1 MQSVSLFDASSVVSS
16 VDRSHAQ
23 FVVGADPGVVYYRN
37 FLTHAD
43 ADGYFRALLRDAAW
57 RQESV
62 MMYGKRL
69 AVPRLTAWF
78 ADPGVRYTYSNI
90 HNAPMSWTPE
100 LAALRDEVETFLGVR
115 FNSVLLNRY
124 RDGNDSVAWHADDET
139 ELGERPTIASVSLG
153 STRTFRL
160 RGAVDRASR
169 ASIELE
175 PGSLLVMSGDSQHA
189 YRHSV
194 PKERRPVGE
203 RINLTFRI
211 TRPA

>member
-1 MQSVSLFDASSVVSS
+1 MQSVSLFDAFSVVASG
-16 VDRSHAQ
+16 DRNYAQ

-37 FLTHAD
+37 FLAQAD
-43 ADGYFRALLRDAAW
+43 ADRYFRALLRDAAW

-90 HNAPMSWTPE
+90 NNAPMSWTTE
-100 LAALRDEVETFLGVR
+100 LAELRREVEAFLGVP

-139 ELGERPTIASVSLG
+139 ELGDRPTIASVSLG

-160 RGAVDRASR
+160 RGAADRAPR

-175 PGSLLVMSGDSQHA
+175 PGSLLVMSGDSQNA
-189 YRHSV
+189 YHHSV
-194 PKERRPVGE
+194 PKELRPVGE
-203 RINLTFRI
+203 RINLTFRT